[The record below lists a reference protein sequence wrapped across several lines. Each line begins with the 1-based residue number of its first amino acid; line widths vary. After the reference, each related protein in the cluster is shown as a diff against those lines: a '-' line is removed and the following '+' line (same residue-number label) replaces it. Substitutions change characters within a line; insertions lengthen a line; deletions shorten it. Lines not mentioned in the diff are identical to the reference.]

1 MKTRK
6 LLYWFAAIVLL
17 GLIEYATAT
26 TNISSPDAPFQY
38 PILVRLAEL
47 GVTETQEN
55 QISHGSGE
63 MRRQFGPKPTVS
75 SNSKF
80 SRPDQITKLKAL
92 AGEIDS
98 RVDSIIDRISH
109 KVAEL
114 QGRDIALRCPGRRGM
129 PPCASYVALE
139 SRFVLSV
146 FQSCRCP
153 AFHGILF

>member
-63 MRRQFGPKPTVS
+63 
-75 SNSKF
+75 
-80 SRPDQITKLKAL
+80 
-92 AGEIDS
+92 
-98 RVDSIIDRISH
+98 
-109 KVAEL
+109 
-114 QGRDIALRCPGRRGM
+114 
-129 PPCASYVALE
+129 
-139 SRFVLSV
+139 
-146 FQSCRCP
+146 
-153 AFHGILF
+153 